1 MNGLNEILPFY
12 ESIKTIWRKW
22 TCAFVFITCFIIIY
36 VQHIYDMFQELS
48 FYYIEYW
55 SPIIFICLFLIV
67 WLILSQRIFFR
78 DGWKVLIW
86 IGCWL
91 TLTLSFPLY
100 IYPFRI
106 AESLIDL
113 PFIIYWG
120 VCSCRNHIMDNNE
133 MCED

>member
-1 MNGLNEILPFY
+1 MLFR
-12 ESIKTIWRKW
+12 SKTIWRKW
-22 TCAFVFITCFIIIY
+22 TCAFAFITCFIIIY

-100 IYPFRI
+100 ISFSYSRKFDRL
-106 AESLIDL
+106 AVHHLL
-113 PFIIYWG
+113 G